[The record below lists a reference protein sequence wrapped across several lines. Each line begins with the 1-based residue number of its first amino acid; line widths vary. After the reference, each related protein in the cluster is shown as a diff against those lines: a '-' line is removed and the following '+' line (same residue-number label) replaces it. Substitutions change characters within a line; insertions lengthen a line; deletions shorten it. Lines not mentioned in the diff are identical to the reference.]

1 MFFVDAKLGRMICS
15 HGSDNSASTL
25 GSGLPCDEEKFQIY
39 ANGSEDLLYVMRTD
53 YEIRYYPPDSKDILW
68 QVAFADIEAE
78 FQCQAF
84 AGEYHLNSEPCANYI
99 GNAGSTMP
107 CGTRAS
113 VYRLYDDDLLGFL
126 ALQGKEV
133 GWMSLPLP
141 SGQNPSLGSLD
152 LHLLWSRLMKDLDH
166 TCNLLLFH

>member
-39 ANGSEDLLYVMRTD
+39 ANGS
-53 YEIRYYPPDSKDILW
+53 
-68 QVAFADIEAE
+68 EAE